1 MNQEKDIHLTS
12 NFGEQQDTIR
22 EILQTA
28 SVINNLQ
35 QKCLKPFHLSVQQY
49 QVLHVLRQ
57 TFPDSLTA
65 QELKMKMVDR
75 TPNLTRMVDK
85 LLSQKLLSRIRSNKD
100 RRKVFI
106 RITEKGLDFMAKLD
120 SSQRDFLRLADKL
133 TVDETGQL
141 TSLLLKIRN

>member
-1 MNQEKDIHLTS
+1 MNQEKNIQLSS
-12 NFGEQQDTIR
+12 NSGEHQDTIR

-49 QVLHVLRQ
+49 QILHILRR
-57 TFPDSLTA
+57 TYPDSLSA

-106 RITEKGLDFMAKLD
+106 RITEKGLDFIARLD
-120 SSQRDFLRLADKL
+120 SSQKDFFRLADKL

-141 TSLLLKIRN
+141 TSLLIKLRN